1 MAERVGAVVLN
12 WRRSEETIR
21 CVESLL
27 ASDYPELVPVIV
39 DNDSGDGS
47 EARLRSAFPDLALVQ
62 TGANLG
68 YAGGNNR
75 GIERAL
81 AEGATYVLIL
91 NNDTRVDRSCV
102 ARLVATLR
110 ADDTIGQVGPM
121 VLDAER
127 GTIGAVGG
135 EVRWAA
141 AEPRQ
146 IGHGEIDRGQHASV
160 AEVGYVPGTAVLVR
174 GAALAEVGLLPE
186 DYFLYFEDVVW
197 SLRFQ
202 RQGWRTVADPGAV
215 VHHWE
220 STSTGPDSPLKRYYM
235 VRNNLYF
242 ADEWS
247 APADARA
254 VRRRVRLKLARWALR
269 TALGGGVREVRAMG
283 AGYLDY
289 RAQIRGMAPRLPG

>member
-1 MAERVGAVVLN
+1 MGERVGAVVLN
-12 WRRSEETIR
+12 WRHSQDTVR

-27 ASDYPELVPVIV
+27 EGDYPDLFPVIV

-47 EARLRSAFPDLALVQ
+47 EERLRAAFPGVPFVQ

-81 AEGATYVLIL
+81 ADGAEYVLVL
-91 NNDTRVDRSCV
+91 NNDTRVERDCV
-102 ARLVATLR
+102 ARLVDTLK
-110 ADDTIGQVGPM
+110 ADGTIAQVGPKVM
-121 VLDAER
+121 DAER

-135 EVRWAA
+135 EIRWAV

-146 IGHGEIDRGQHASV
+146 IGHPEVDRGQYSRIADV
-160 AEVGYVPGTAVLVR
+160 DYVPGTAVLVR
-174 GAALAEVGLLPE
+174 GAAIKQVGLLPE
-186 DYFLYFEDVVW
+186 EYFLYFEDVVW
-197 SLRFQ
+197 SLRF
-202 RQGWRTVADPGAV
+202 RRHGWRTVADPGAV

-247 APADARA
+247 PPSTATA
-254 VRRRVRLKLARWALR
+254 VRRRLHWKLARWALR
-269 TALGGGVREVRAMG
+269 TALDGRARQVRAMYR
-283 AGYLDY
+283 GYIDY